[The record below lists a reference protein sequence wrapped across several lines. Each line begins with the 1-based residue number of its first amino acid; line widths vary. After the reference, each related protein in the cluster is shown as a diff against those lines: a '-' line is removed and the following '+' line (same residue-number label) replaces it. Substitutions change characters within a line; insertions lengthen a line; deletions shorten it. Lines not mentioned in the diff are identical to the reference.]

1 MTFADWFFKEASPVF
16 GDRDLGEYV
25 PDGGSAPAE
34 EMQRRCV
41 TTIGRRKHGGERGAR
56 LRTREAGEDDE
67 EEGSGGRRRYTTSLG
82 GSATAPPIRLAIGG
96 GGPAGFFAASRL
108 FSLDQQKLPG
118 LTLPRPLTIHLFEA
132 LPTPYGLSRYGV
144 APDHPEVK
152 NCETKFAQVAE
163 HPNFQYFGNT
173 TVLGDG
179 QDEPSWGRASVR
191 LRTLREEYD
200 AVLLA
205 YGASRD
211 RSLGGIPGEDTLEN
225 ILPARAAVE
234 WYNGYPGTW
243 AAETGPRFVD
253 LSTVERVTIVGM
265 GNVALDMARILLT
278 DVDVLARTDMSER
291 ALAELARSRVRHVD
305 IVGRRGPLQAAFTTR
320 ELRELVSLKH
330 VDMRFPTDLLA
341 DAATRLA
348 EPGALARMANGRL
361 RKRLL
366 EVMLKAA
373 ERPSLPLGSRTC
385 TLSFLRTPVAFH
397 GRTPPAADTPTRVS
411 EVEWRLNSL
420 DYPSDPLEPVD
431 YSAAKALPIQ
441 PPLHHSTSTDLVLKS
456 LGYQPIL
463 IPPLTYDS
471 QRSRARNT
479 EGRVI
484 GPDSE
489 VVPGLYVTGWLSR
502 GPRGV
507 IGDTMSEAHATAEVI
522 LSDLCASPPRSSLRQ
537 HHHHPPSLVGG
548 QFRFDWPMWAELDRL
563 EIARGRAA
571 SKPRVKTSSILE
583 MLQSARL
590 L

>member
-1 MTFADWFFKEASPVF
+1 MCYHDRATEARRRTRS
-16 GDRDLGEYV
+16 EATHS
-25 PDGGSAPAE
+25 GS
-34 EMQRRCV
+34 RR
-41 TTIGRRKHGGERGAR
+41 GRRGGGKRGPTAVH
-56 LRTREAGEDDE
+56 DE
-67 EEGSGGRRRYTTSLG
+67 PR

-152 NCETKFAQVAE
+152 TGETKFAQVAE

-191 LRTLREEYD
+191 LRMLREEYD

-278 DVDVLARTDMSER
+278 DVDVPPRTDMSER

-330 VDMRFPTDLLA
+330 VDMPLPNGSAGGRCHPAGRARGAGKDGQWPSA
-341 DAATRLA
+341 QAT
-348 EPGALARMANGRL
+348 
-361 RKRLL
+361 
-366 EVMLKAA
+366 
-373 ERPSLPLGSRTC
+373 LGSHAQGRRASIAPSWKPHMHPELPTHARG
-385 TLSFLRTPVAFH
+385 LH

-441 PPLHHSTSTDLVLKS
+441 PPLHHSTSTDLVLKK
-456 LGYQPIL
+456 
-463 IPPLTYDS
+463 
-471 QRSRARNT
+471 
-479 EGRVI
+479 GRVI